1 MAFDNTTT
9 IIGNESIPPELKFL
23 NDGTALCTFSVAWNQ
38 KKQNAE
44 DVAHYFKV
52 TAWRQLAENVAESFN
67 KGDRVWVFGRLDFSK
82 WEQDGQTRS
91 SVEISAED
99 AGLSVQWKPA
109 TVGEGSQPAR
119 REAPRMPEPEI
130 PDHEPF

>member
-9 IIGNESIPPELKFL
+9 IIGNVTSDPELKFL

-38 KKQNAE
+38 KKQNA
-44 DVAHYFKV
+44 DDKAHYFRV
-52 TAWRQLAENVAESFN
+52 TAWRQLAENAAESFN
-67 KGDRVWVFGRLDFSK
+67 KGDRVWVFGRLDFTK
-82 WEQDGQTRS
+82 WDQDGKTRT

-109 TVGEGSQPAR
+109 TVGEASQPAH
-119 REAPRMPEPEI
+119 REAPKMPERDV
-130 PDHEPF
+130 PDYEPF